1 MPKMRRVGVLVRVS
15 IANTRKNVYNK
26 RVYDFGAL
34 YPCLTKFPF
43 YSDYCGCKMKTVL
56 NFLGGY
62 FKKLDKILPLI
73 CAALSV
79 FDIFLVNSLYEN
91 GLIAE
96 SVFKTQVYSVALG
109 FCGAII
115 IGMIDY
121 KLISKLWFVYAPAA
135 LILQLLLFTP
145 LGLQR
150 DDDIAWLNLG
160 FITIQPSEI
169 LKLVFIMTLATHI
182 SKVGDK
188 LNSLP
193 NVLLLCVHGMLPVGL
208 IMLQGDY
215 GSALIFLFI
224 FVCMMFVAGISWK
237 YMIAAAA
244 AVPPALYVVWNYV
257 LAEHHKIRIL
267 VLFDEEV
274 RQEQLL
280 DKYLQQ
286 YRGQIALG
294 SGQLTGLGFHSD
306 NYTNVPEIYNDFIFS
321 YIGMTLG
328 FIGCIAVVIALA
340 VLCLK
345 ILSNASAADD
355 MLGKLICVGVFALI
369 TFHCIINIGMVLSV
383 MPTIGIPLPFLSTG
397 GTAMIMMYAAIGL
410 VLSTT
415 THKEKAKHMFYEEK
429 D

>member
-1 MPKMRRVGVLVRVS
+1 
-15 IANTRKNVYNK
+15 
-26 RVYDFGAL
+26 
-34 YPCLTKFPF
+34 
-43 YSDYCGCKMKTVL
+43 MKTVL
-56 NFLGGY
+56 KFLGGY
-62 FKKLDKILPLI
+62 FRKVDKILPLI

-79 FDIFLVNSLYEN
+79 FDIAIVKSLYDN
-91 GLIAE
+91 GFIIE
-96 SVFKTQVYSVALG
+96 SVFKTQVYSVVLG
-109 FCGAII
+109 FCGAVL

-121 KLISKLWFVYAPAA
+121 KFISKLWFLYAPVA

-145 LGLQR
+145 LGIQR
-150 DDDIAWLNLG
+150 DDDVAWLNLG
-160 FITIQPSEI
+160 FTTIQPSEI

-182 SKVGDK
+182 SKLGDK

-193 NVLLLCVHGMLPVGL
+193 NVLVLCVHGLLPVGL
-208 IMLQGDY
+208 IALQGDY
-215 GSALIFLFI
+215 GSAIIFLLI
-224 FVCMMFVAGISWK
+224 FVCMVFVAGISWK
-237 YMIAAAA
+237 YIIVGAA

-257 LAEHHKIRIL
+257 LADHHKIRIL

-274 RQEQLL
+274 RQEQIL

-286 YRGQIALG
+286 YQGQIALG
-294 SGQLTGLGFHSD
+294 SGQLTGLGFSSD
-306 NYTNVPEIYNDFIFS
+306 NYTYVPEIYNDFIFS

-328 FIGCIAVVIALA
+328 FIGCIAVVITLA
-340 VLCLK
+340 VLSLK
-345 ILSNASAADD
+345 ILSNVSAADD

-369 TFHCIINIGMVLSV
+369 TFHSIINIGMVLSV

-397 GTAMIMMYAAIGL
+397 GTAMIMMYASIGL

>member
-1 MPKMRRVGVLVRVS
+1 
-15 IANTRKNVYNK
+15 
-26 RVYDFGAL
+26 
-34 YPCLTKFPF
+34 
-43 YSDYCGCKMKTVL
+43 MKTVL

-267 VLFDEEV
+267 VLFDEDV

-340 VLCLK
+340 ALCLK